1 MATKPN
7 LPPTKKSAAQTGYT
21 AGSGMWDPNS
31 ALNGRAAT
39 AAARASG
46 GSAAPS
52 QTGVNAGSAVPG
64 TRGTPVT
71 PSGYTPGSGMWQPN
85 GALTDVSAA
94 ARKAG
99 DSKITS
105 VSGGRTGSGGGGS
118 RVSYIGN
125 DGSKKSGTVKVTP
138 GKTPDFYTQ
147 LGNLYQTAYDEQVA
161 ANNAALEE
169 AQRRAQE
176 ATDAQIAA
184 LADQYA
190 GTNRQLYR
198 DYMNSRRVLPQ
209 QMAAQGYNGGLSESS
224 MLRLNNSYEEG
235 LNENERARI
244 AQEAAYQQALQQN
257 LYDAGVRTNEA
268 NQSARQNL
276 YSQQAAL
283 QEAIYRDAQN
293 RAATMA
299 ASGDFSE
306 YERLGFSPSEIQYLR
321 QMWRRMN
328 PTLV

>member
-1 MATKPN
+1 MAVSSKA
-7 LPPTKKSAAQTGYT
+7 SARGQAGNTDKMYKTPANPVTAQINAPMQNVVNAITAAAANGQGTQSVPSGYMAAGRA
-21 AGSGMWDPNS
+21 AGSGTGGTAVGPTSDTGKKIGNATIS
-31 ALNGRAAT
+31 NTNTGR
-39 AAARASG
+39 S
-46 GSAAPS
+46 
-52 QTGVNAGSAVPG
+52 
-64 TRGTPVT
+64 
-71 PSGYTPGSGMWQPN
+71 GSG
-85 GALTDVSAA
+85 S
-94 ARKAG
+94 
-99 DSKITS
+99 
-105 VSGGRTGSGGGGS
+105 GS
-118 RVSYIGN
+118 RATYIGS
-125 DGSKKSGTVKVTP
+125 DGSKKSGIASPTP
-138 GKTPDFYTQ
+138 GQTPDYYTQ
-147 LGNLYQTAYDEQVA
+147 MGKLYQTAYDEQIA

-276 YSQQAAL
+276 FSQQAAL
-283 QEAIYRDAQN
+283 QEAIYRDTQQ

-306 YERLGFSPSEIQYLR
+306 YEKLGFSPSEIAYLKA
-321 QMWRRMN
+321 MWRRMN
-328 PTLV
+328 PTLA

>member
-1 MATKPN
+1 MANTRATSVRETGTGSKP
-7 LPPTKKSAAQTGYT
+7 PVVPSGYMAA
-21 AGSGMWDPNS
+21 
-31 ALNGRAAT
+31 GRAAQ
-39 AAARASG
+39 SG
-46 GSAAPS
+46 AGGGVAVGPTSP
-52 QTGVNAGSAVPG
+52 TGKKIGDTTISDTNTGKNGG
-64 TRGTPVT
+64 T
-71 PSGYTPGSGMWQPN
+71 
-85 GALTDVSAA
+85 
-94 ARKAG
+94 
-99 DSKITS
+99 
-105 VSGGRTGSGGGGS
+105 GGGS
-118 RVSYIGN
+118 RATYIGN
-125 DGSKKSGTVKVTP
+125 DNKKKTGTVKVTP
-138 GKTPDFYTQ
+138 GTTPDFYTQ

>member
-1 MATKPN
+1 MANTRATSVRETGTGGKP
-7 LPPTKKSAAQTGYT
+7 PETDRVA
-21 AGSGMWDPNS
+21 D
-31 ALNGRAAT
+31 ALRKVVNGVQ
-39 AAARASG
+39 AAAANRNPNGYVSTADLRT
-46 GSAAPS
+46 S
-52 QTGVNAGSAVPG
+52 QTTLPENGLTVP
-64 TRGTPVT
+64 
-71 PSGYTPGSGMWQPN
+71 
-85 GALTDVSAA
+85 
-94 ARKAG
+94 KG
-99 DSKITS
+99 DSKIS
-105 VSGGRTGSGGGGS
+105 NISNGKSGSGGGGGS
-118 RVSYIGN
+118 RATYIGS
-125 DGSKKSGTVKVTP
+125 DGSKQTGIASPTP
-138 GKTPDFYTQ
+138 GQTPDYYTQ
-147 LGNLYQTAYDEQVA
+147 MGKLYQTAYDEQIA

-184 LADQYA
+184 LAEQYA

-268 NQSARQNL
+268 NKSARQNL
-276 YSQQAAL
+276 FSQQAAL
-283 QEAIYRDAQN
+283 QEAIYRDTQQ

-306 YERLGFSPSEIQYLR
+306 YEKLGFSPSEIAYLKA
-321 QMWRRMN
+321 MWRRMN
-328 PTLV
+328 PTLA

>member
-1 MATKPN
+1 MAISSKA
-7 LPPTKKSAAQTGYT
+7 SARGQAGNTDKMYKTPANPVTAQINAPMQNVVNAITAAAANGQGTQSVPSGYMAAGRA
-21 AGSGMWDPNS
+21 AGSGTGGTAVGPTSDTGKKIGNATIS
-31 ALNGRAAT
+31 NTNTGR
-39 AAARASG
+39 S
-46 GSAAPS
+46 
-52 QTGVNAGSAVPG
+52 
-64 TRGTPVT
+64 
-71 PSGYTPGSGMWQPN
+71 GSG
-85 GALTDVSAA
+85 S
-94 ARKAG
+94 
-99 DSKITS
+99 
-105 VSGGRTGSGGGGS
+105 GS
-118 RVSYIGN
+118 RATYIGN
-125 DGSKKSGTVKVTP
+125 DGSKKSGIASPTP
-138 GKTPDFYTQ
+138 GQTPDYYTQ
-147 LGNLYQTAYDEQVA
+147 MGKLYQTAYDEQIA

-184 LADQYA
+184 LAEQYA

-276 YSQQAAL
+276 FSQQAAL
-283 QEAIYRDAQN
+283 QEAIYRDTQQ

-306 YERLGFSPSEIQYLR
+306 YEKLGFSPSEIAYLKA
-321 QMWRRMN
+321 MWRRMN
-328 PTLV
+328 PTLA

>member
-1 MATKPN
+1 MAISSKA
-7 LPPTKKSAAQTGYT
+7 SARGQAGNTDKMYKTPANPVTAQINAPMQNVVNAITAAAANGQGTQSVPSGYMAAGRA
-21 AGSGMWDPNS
+21 AGSGTGGTAVGPTSDTGKKIGNATIS
-31 ALNGRAAT
+31 NTNTGR
-39 AAARASG
+39 S
-46 GSAAPS
+46 
-52 QTGVNAGSAVPG
+52 
-64 TRGTPVT
+64 
-71 PSGYTPGSGMWQPN
+71 GSG
-85 GALTDVSAA
+85 S
-94 ARKAG
+94 
-99 DSKITS
+99 
-105 VSGGRTGSGGGGS
+105 GS
-118 RVSYIGN
+118 RATYIGN
-125 DGSKKSGTVKVTP
+125 DGSKKSGIASPTP
-138 GKTPDFYTQ
+138 GQTPDYYTQ
-147 LGNLYQTAYDEQVA
+147 MGKLYQTAYDEQIA

-276 YSQQAAL
+276 FSQQAAL
-283 QEAIYRDAQN
+283 QEAIYRDTQQ

-306 YERLGFSPSEIQYLR
+306 YEKLGFSPSEIAYLKA
-321 QMWRRMN
+321 MWRRMN
-328 PTLV
+328 PTLA

>member
-7 LPPTKKSAAQTGYT
+7 LPASKKDFVPSGYMAA
-21 AGSGMWDPNS
+21 
-31 ALNGRAAT
+31 GRAAASNGSL
-39 AAARASG
+39 AAAQ
-46 GSAAPS
+46 AA
-52 QTGVNAGSAVPG
+52 N
-64 TRGTPVT
+64 
-71 PSGYTPGSGMWQPN
+71 PN
-85 GALTDVSAA
+85 GYVPTSYLRETQTTLPENGLTVP
-94 ARKAG
+94 KG
-99 DSKITS
+99 DSKITNINTGKS
-105 VSGGRTGSGGGGS
+105 GSGGGGS

-138 GKTPDFYTQ
+138 GQTPDFYTE
-147 LGNLYQTAYDEQVA
+147 LGKLYQTAYDEQIA
-161 ANNAALEE
+161 ANNAELE
-169 AQRRAQE
+169 AARQRAQE

-268 NQSARQNL
+268 NRNARMNL

>member
-1 MATKPN
+1 MAISSKASAKGQAGNVDKMYKTPAN
-7 LPPTKKSAAQTGYT
+7 PATAPITAPTQNVVNAITAAAANGQGTQSVPSGYMAAGRA
-21 AGSGMWDPNS
+21 AGSGTGGTAVGPTSDTGKKIGNATIS
-31 ALNGRAAT
+31 NTNTGR
-39 AAARASG
+39 S
-46 GSAAPS
+46 
-52 QTGVNAGSAVPG
+52 
-64 TRGTPVT
+64 
-71 PSGYTPGSGMWQPN
+71 GSG
-85 GALTDVSAA
+85 S
-94 ARKAG
+94 
-99 DSKITS
+99 
-105 VSGGRTGSGGGGS
+105 GS
-118 RVSYIGN
+118 RATYIGS
-125 DGSKKSGTVKVTP
+125 DGSKKSGIASPTP
-138 GKTPDFYTQ
+138 GQTPDYYTQ
-147 LGNLYQTAYDEQVA
+147 MGKLYQTAYDEQIA

-276 YSQQAAL
+276 FSQQAAL
-283 QEAIYRDAQN
+283 QEAIYRDTQQ

-306 YERLGFSPSEIQYLR
+306 YEKLGFSPSEIAYLKA
-321 QMWRRMN
+321 MWRRMN
-328 PTLV
+328 PTLA